1 MLFHAHFRALV
12 RALALLIA
20 LAPTLTSAAP
30 APVAST
36 ELSAADQ
43 AFLSARDAVR
53 VGDRER
59 LAQSAARLAKHPLAA
74 YPEYWQ
80 LLARIRTADPNVA
93 ADVGQFMRRH
103 ADTYIAD
110 RLRLDWS
117 LALASRGDYSQFD
130 TEAAQLAPGWWTD
143 DPQLRCYLALSKY
156 RRASAQ
162 PAETV
167 AHEARQ
173 LLANTKDSA
182 GEGCLALTEALLAN
196 GRISIWERVRA
207 FVEQNQL
214 EIAKRIGAR
223 ALDPNGKP
231 VDQKLLAQAID
242 RPAAFLT
249 FHERRLTEVQREL
262 AIVAVV
268 RLARDNPQD
277 AAEYAGALNLLL
289 TPEQRGTVWGRI
301 GHMAGLRLMREAN
314 DWYRRGGAHVGVG
327 PDAVRVDEVLEWQVR
342 SALRA
347 HDWKT
352 VAAVIERMP
361 ATLREEPT
369 WTYWYGR
376 ALQQAG
382 NPAEAQEQFARIA
395 PQFHFYGQL
404 AGEELGANDPLTAA
418 PTRADR

>member
-1 MLFHAHFRALV
+1 M
-12 RALALLIA
+12 
-20 LAPTLTSAAP
+20 PTPA
-30 APVAST
+30 APVALA

-43 AFLSARDAVR
+43 AFLGARDAVR

-59 LAQSAARLAKHPLAA
+59 LAQSTARLARHPLAA

-93 ADVGQFMRRH
+93 ADVAQFMRRH

-130 TEAAQLAPGWWTD
+130 TEAALLAPGWWTD
-143 DPQLRCYLALSKY
+143 DAQLRCYLALSKY
-156 RRASAQ
+156 RKASAQ
-162 PAETV
+162 QP
-167 AHEARQ
+167 EASAREGRQ

-182 GEGCLALTEALLAN
+182 GEGCLALTEALLADA
-196 GRISIWERVRA
+196 RISIWERVRA
-207 FVEQNQL
+207 LVEQNQL

-223 ALDPNGKP
+223 ALDPNGRP
-231 VDQKLLAQAID
+231 VDQKLLMQAID

-249 FHERRLTEVQREL
+249 AHERRLTEVQREL

-301 GHMAGLRLMREAN
+301 GHMAALRLMREAN
-314 DWYRRGGAHVGVG
+314 EWYRRGGANVGVG

-347 HDWKT
+347 NDWKT
-352 VAAVIERMP
+352 VAAAIERMP
-361 ATLREEPT
+361 TTLREEPT

-376 ALQQAG
+376 AMQQAG
-382 NPAEAQEQFARIA
+382 RPAEAHEQFARIA
-395 PQFHFYGQL
+395 P
-404 AGEELGANDPLTAA
+404 
-418 PTRADR
+418 